1 MNKSRCFLA
10 SVMSILLQMHV
21 FPFWHHFLTKYRKI
35 MVRPKVKLVSF
46 LRFLLEST
54 LLYPQFS
61 DILFQLLE
69 STLCSLVEW
78 RLQAVVLYYSGTMT
92 VCHVLTVTVQAG
104 SRLPKSSKMVKTAE
118 MSKTAPDSP
127 SRLTLEFED
136 EPFSAIKMFENF
148 SSAETSPE
156 MNRKMIGNDFFRPR
170 IDFWALE
177 IQNSCQF

>member
-61 DILFQLLE
+61 DILFRSLE
-69 STLCSLVEW
+69 SILCLLVEW
-78 RLQAVVLYYSGTMT
+78 RLQAVVLYFSGTMI
-92 VCHVLTVTVQAG
+92 VGHVLTVTIRDDYASHGTAKTFYYGVFDAYRLKLTWVMYSRWSLLSYFDYRAHFRHYQHFREFWQSTAG
-104 SRLPKSSKMVKTAE
+104 S
-118 MSKTAPDSP
+118 
-127 SRLTLEFED
+127 
-136 EPFSAIKMFENF
+136 
-148 SSAETSPE
+148 
-156 MNRKMIGNDFFRPR
+156 NRD
-170 IDFWALE
+170 
-177 IQNSCQF
+177 C